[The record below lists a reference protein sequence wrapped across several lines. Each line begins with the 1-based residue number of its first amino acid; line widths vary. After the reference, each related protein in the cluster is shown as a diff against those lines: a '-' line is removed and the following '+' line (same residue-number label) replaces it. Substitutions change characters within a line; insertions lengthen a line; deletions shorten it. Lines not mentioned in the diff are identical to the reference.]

1 MTAFDIYKGLNEG
14 KRYIL
19 KSELRFAL
27 KMYVS
32 GEWRYFTPNTTLYA
46 GDDLEY
52 IYNNF
57 HGSSATRNTLE
68 DLEDILEI
76 MHDID
81 GVTVDDLVELNYETL
96 TDMMNEGH
104 GSWEYRGETN
114 KATIEKEI

>member
-14 KRYIL
+14 KRYTL
-19 KSELRFAL
+19 KSELKFAL

-32 GEWRYFTPNTTLYA
+32 GEWRYFTPTVTLYMS
-46 GDDLEY
+46 DDLEY

-68 DLEDILEI
+68 DLKDTLKI
-76 MHDID
+76 MNDID

-96 TDMMNEGH
+96 VDMMDEGD

-114 KATIEKEI
+114 KALSV

>member
-14 KRYIL
+14 KRYVL
-19 KSELRFAL
+19 KRDLRFAL

-32 GEWRYFTPNTTLYA
+32 GEWRYFTPNITLYA
-46 GDDLEY
+46 DDDLEY

-68 DLEDILEI
+68 DLEGTLKI

-96 TDMMNEGH
+96 TDMMNKGH

-114 KATIEKEI
+114 KATIEREI